1 MSEALARILI
11 ADDEADLRALLQRY
25 LSDQG
30 YAVRCVD
37 SAGPLD
43 KLLARER
50 FDVLVL
56 DVMMP
61 GEDGL

>member
-1 MSEALARILI
+1 MTDPARILI
-11 ADDEADLRALLQRY
+11 ADDEAELRSLLQRY
-25 LSDQG
+25 LGEQG
-30 YAVRCVD
+30 MAVRVASD
-37 SAGPLD
+37 AAATE

-61 GEDGL
+61 GEDG